1 MQSSVQDNH
10 YSHGLSISAGT
21 HKGSAQE
28 WYQQQPGMDTRYW
41 RGAGAPLLTAEL
53 FAIDRCRGKSSQLS
67 AQVPMDSSHTK
78 WVTLNGSQNKTKS
91 YEFRERGK

>member
-1 MQSSVQDNH
+1 MLSSVQDNH
-10 YSHGLSISAGT
+10 CSHGLSVSAGT

-41 RGAGAPLLTAEL
+41 RGAGAPLLTAEYL
-53 FAIDRCRGKSSQLS
+53 LLIGVGERAVNCLPRFQWI
-67 AQVPMDSSHTK
+67 P
-78 WVTLNGSQNKTKS
+78 VTLNGSQKKTKS

>member
-1 MQSSVQDNH
+1 MLSSVQDNH

-41 RGAGAPLLTAEL
+41 RGVGAPLLTAEL